1 MGKVKRSRTDVALVM
16 AASFF
21 FMFSTMFIN
30 PMINGYA
37 KSLGA
42 SGAFAGVIV
51 GVMSLV
57 ALFLRPL
64 AGHLTDRYSRYSLS
78 FVGGILIVAGIVGY
92 ILTPDAPMLILFR
105 VLNGAGYVLGTV
117 CLTTW
122 LAVLVPREH
131 VGEAMAF
138 YGLMNA
144 LAMSLAPAV
153 SINLVGRL
161 GYRHT
166 TVIAAISACIMVVC
180 IQFVHNRAVPLRHSR
195 KPAGRRPTVCGAS
208 GEVTGRDHSHR
219 VPRLIQPDAFP
230 VLLLTALFAFPYFVT
245 QADLVTYVAQRHLPV
260 AVGEYFLIYAA
271 ILIVSR
277 LFLRNLFDTVRF
289 CVWFWVSLSCTLGY
303 LVVLTVMDNNV
314 LMALAAALMAGGY
327 GIIYSVLQATAMLLA
342 PLEEQGLASAT
353 FYLGLDIAMAFG
365 PMIGG
370 LIDECLPV
378 GWFYAVQMLVVPLAL
393 IVYLRWRK
401 PLNDAIRRH

>member
-1 MGKVKRSRTDVALVM
+1 M
-16 AASFF
+16 
-21 FMFSTMFIN
+21 
-30 PMINGYA
+30 
-37 KSLGA
+37 
-42 SGAFAGVIV
+42 
-51 GVMSLV
+51 
-57 ALFLRPL
+57 
-64 AGHLTDRYSRYSLS
+64 
-78 FVGGILIVAGIVGY
+78 
-92 ILTPDAPMLILFR
+92 
-105 VLNGAGYVLGTV
+105 
-117 CLTTW
+117 
-122 LAVLVPREH
+122 
-131 VGEAMAF
+131 
-138 YGLMNA
+138 
-144 LAMSLAPAV
+144 
-153 SINLVGRL
+153 
-161 GYRHT
+161 
-166 TVIAAISACIMVVC
+166 
-180 IQFVHNRAVPLRHSR
+180 
-195 KPAGRRPTVCGAS
+195 
-208 GEVTGRDHSHR
+208 
-219 VPRLIQPDAFP
+219 
-230 VLLLTALFAFPYFVT
+230 
-245 QADLVTYVAQRHLPV
+245 
-260 AVGEYFLIYAA
+260 AVGEYFLTYAA

-289 CVWFWVSLSCTLGY
+289 GVWFWVSLSCTLGY